1 VGEAVTVGIVAAQ
14 GIARELAE
22 GLTDDLPHEL
32 SNRFGTVV
40 WRSELAHAERAEPGA
55 DSDQLEETVRE
66 QMLEHRW
73 DLGVGLTELPLRA
86 GRRPVTAH
94 ASATRGVALVSVPA
108 LGAVRLEVR
117 LKRVVLHLVDGLLG
131 ESVTEARAGDHAGR
145 HGRMA
150 RRLEE
155 LSSPLGRARVRDDG
169 TTRFVGAVL
178 RGNLRLLLGM
188 VRANQPTRVI
198 ARLSAALVGA
208 LGAAAF
214 ALASSNTWDLAV
226 DMGWPRLLAL
236 AALSVA
242 VIWMVLVV
250 AHGLWE
256 RTRDPAARERVV
268 LFNLATSVTVGLA
281 VLSLYL
287 AMFAVDLLAAA
298 VLIPPGAMRRE
309 VGHGVEVGEYVRLA
323 WLVASMATIGGALG
337 SLVESDIA
345 VQNAAQRR
353 REDSRIEDNV
363 GPD

>member
-1 VGEAVTVGIVAAQ
+1 
-14 GIARELAE
+14 
-22 GLTDDLPHEL
+22 
-32 SNRFGTVV
+32 
-40 WRSELAHAERAEPGA
+40 
-55 DSDQLEETVRE
+55 
-66 QMLEHRW
+66 
-73 DLGVGLTELPLRA
+73 
-86 GRRPVTAH
+86 
-94 ASATRGVALVSVPA
+94 
-108 LGAVRLEVR
+108 
-117 LKRVVLHLVDGLLG
+117 
-131 ESVTEARAGDHAGR
+131 
-145 HGRMA
+145 
-150 RRLEE
+150 
-155 LSSPLGRARVRDDG
+155 
-169 TTRFVGAVL
+169 
-178 RGNLRLLLGM
+178 M

>member
-1 VGEAVTVGIVAAQ
+1 
-14 GIARELAE
+14 
-22 GLTDDLPHEL
+22 
-32 SNRFGTVV
+32 
-40 WRSELAHAERAEPGA
+40 
-55 DSDQLEETVRE
+55 
-66 QMLEHRW
+66 
-73 DLGVGLTELPLRA
+73 
-86 GRRPVTAH
+86 
-94 ASATRGVALVSVPA
+94 
-108 LGAVRLEVR
+108 
-117 LKRVVLHLVDGLLG
+117 
-131 ESVTEARAGDHAGR
+131 
-145 HGRMA
+145 MA